1 MILVTDIYFIWL
13 VVAIV
18 QLSCMLHMPESP
30 VWLHQK
36 GRIEEANSA
45 FNGIRGDIQNNF
57 HFKADTPPP
66 RSIF

>member
-30 VWLHQK
+30 VWLRQK
-36 GRIEEANSA
+36 VHSMEFDPDRNANHCLVFICA
-45 FNGIRGDIQNNF
+45 FISDGFQLM
-57 HFKADTPPP
+57 
-66 RSIF
+66 